1 MVDYENTNYMEYYEA
16 LISVWIY
23 STFDKSFNGRP
34 LDILINSLHSEV
46 MLKPNELLNVVNE
59 LRFIPDVDD
68 SIVILL
74 NAFENHIRNVANIQ
88 YTGIMP
94 KSRCFVAFDE
104 YCASLG
110 NYMMYVAY
118 NFPSPQFIYQKTL
131 SVHLHNNRE
140 LVVEAARTALNFLLG
155 EEDKGKDTEEV
166 FLIIMEY
173 FNSIR

>member
-1 MVDYENTNYMEYYEA
+1 MADYENINYMEYYEA

-23 STFDKSFNGRP
+23 STFDKSFKDRP
-34 LDILINSLHSEV
+34 DILINSLHSEV
-46 MLKPNELLNVVNE
+46 MLNPNELLNVVNE
-59 LRFIPDVDD
+59 LRFVPDVDD
-68 SIVILL
+68 TIVALL
-74 NAFENHIRNVANIQ
+74 NTFEDYIRNVANIK

-94 KSRCFVAFDE
+94 KSRCFISSYE

-110 NYMMYVAY
+110 NYMIYVAY

-140 LVVEAARTALNFLLG
+140 LVVKAARTALNFLLG
-155 EEDKGKDTEEV
+155 EDEGKDTEEA
-166 FLIIMEY
+166 FLIIREY